1 MVGRGMS
8 PTTPDGGFDAMPSPA
23 AVQITLDG
31 DPAIVI
37 VVDPAMVGAGSF
49 RGAGLEPPA
58 PRGERGL
65 EPPAPSG
72 EPGLPAPTDP
82 ATAATDPAADHP
94 APGLEDAPDASPVP
108 DGAVGASAGR
118 PLVRAMPPS
127 RNQPPGTE
135 RLEIVVDGWR
145 FEAVVEPARRSVL
158 RDLARRERGAG
169 GEGPQVVQAPLPGRI
184 VRVWVRAGDA
194 VEAGAPLCS
203 LEAMKMENEIR
214 AARAGT
220 IERVSVTA
228 GAHVEHGDELVV
240 IA

>member
-1 MVGRGMS
+1 MS
-8 PTTPDGGFDAMPSPA
+8 PTTPDGGFDGMPSPA
-23 AVQITLDG
+23 AVRITLDG

-37 VVDPAMVGAGSF
+37 VVDPTVGAGSL
-49 RGAGLEPPA
+49 RGAGLEVPA
-58 PRGERGL
+58 RP
-65 EPPAPSG
+65 G

-82 ATAATDPAADHP
+82 ATAATDPAGDLP
-94 APGLEDAPDASPVP
+94 APGLEDPPDPSPMPDDAVDAS
-108 DGAVGASAGR
+108 ARASAGR

-145 FEAVVEPARRSVL
+145 FEAVVESARRAVL

-184 VRVWVRAGDA
+184 VRVWVTAGDA